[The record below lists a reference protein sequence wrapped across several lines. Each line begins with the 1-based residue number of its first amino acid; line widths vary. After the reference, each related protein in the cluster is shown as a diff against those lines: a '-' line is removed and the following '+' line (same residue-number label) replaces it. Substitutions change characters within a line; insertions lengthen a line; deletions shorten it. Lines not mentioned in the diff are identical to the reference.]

1 MTLPNF
7 FAGNRFANT
16 LRFTDRK
23 RRYQVESFL
32 LPGIFVKVTNA
43 RLTVPPPMMIFAD
56 CAVFIKNFSFLFFG
70 MPKFFI
76 FRAIKEHKPS
86 LMPFDCPS
94 AVIGGEDLKL
104 IDYSGTT
111 LYQSPF

>member
-7 FAGNRFANT
+7 FAGNRFADT

-23 RRYQVESFL
+23 RGYQVESFL

-43 RLTVPPPMMIFAD
+43 GLTVPPPMMIFAD
-56 CAVFIKNFSFLFFG
+56 CAVFIKISFLFFG

-76 FRAIKEHKPS
+76 FRAIKEHKPT
-86 LMPFDCPS
+86 LMSFDCPS
-94 AVIGGEDLKL
+94 AQRRRGLDFFVIF
-104 IDYSGTT
+104 S
-111 LYQSPF
+111 